1 MPTMDNAS
9 SSTSASQPRPRNIV
23 VGVAGGIAAYKACH
37 IVRAFK
43 ETGDNVRV
51 VPTEAALN
59 FVGKATFEALSGN
72 PVSTTVFDAVDSVQH
87 VKVGQ
92 EADLIVIAP
101 ATADLMARIVMGR
114 GDDLLAATLLV
125 ATCPVVIA
133 PAMHTEMWFNPA
145 TVANV
150 ATLRSRGITVLEPAH
165 GRLTG
170 KDTGPGRLPD
180 PEQIVDLANAIHAGT
195 RLPQDMVGEKVVI
208 TAGGTHEHIDP
219 VRFIGNS
226 SSGRQGFAL
235 GEIAAQRGAKVTIV
249 AGSVAEL
256 SVPAGAEIVPVVST
270 QDMYEAVHKH
280 AVDADFIV
288 MAAAVAD
295 FTPATQATSKLKKGS
310 DAGEDAL
317 STISLV
323 ENPDILATT
332 VTRRSKGEL
341 SKNPII
347 VGFAAETGDEGTS
360 ALEYARKKL
369 QKKGCDL
376 LMCNEVGKGKV
387 FGQKHNQGW
396 ILDATGGVSEVVHG
410 SKIEVSA
417 QIWDAAVAFRNA

>member
-1 MPTMDNAS
+1 MPMTHVS
-9 SSTSASQPRPRNIV
+9 SPSAPRNVV

-43 ETGDNVRV
+43 EAGDNVRV
-51 VPTEAALN
+51 VPTESALK

-101 ATADLMARIVMGR
+101 ATADLMARVVAGR

-150 ATLRSRGITVLEPAH
+150 ATLRQRGITVIEPAH

-180 PEQIVDLANAIHAGT
+180 PEQIVDLANVVHAGA
-195 RLPQDMVGEKVVI
+195 RLPQDLAGKKVLI

-235 GEIAAQRGAKVTIV
+235 GEIAAQRGAHVSIV
-249 AGSVAEL
+249 AGNTAEL
-256 SVPAGAEIVPVVST
+256 STPAGAEIVPVVST
-270 QDMYEAVHKH
+270 QDMFDAVQER
-280 AVDADFIV
+280 AGQSDFIV

-295 FTPATQATSKLKKGS
+295 FTPASQATSKLKKGS
-310 DAGEDAL
+310 DSDEDAL

-332 VTRRSKGEL
+332 VKRREAGEL
-341 SKNPII
+341 DSNPVI
-347 VGFAAETGDEGTS
+347 VGFAAETGDEHTT

-376 LMCNEVGKGKV
+376 LMCNEVGMGKV
-387 FGQKHNQGW
+387 FGQKHNEGW
-396 ILDATGGVSEVVHG
+396 ILDAHGGVVDVEHG
-410 SKIEVSA
+410 SKIEVA
-417 QIWDAAVAFRNA
+417 VQIWDAALAYREV

>member
-1 MPTMDNAS
+1 MTS
-9 SSTSASQPRPRNIV
+9 VSASNSPRNVV

-43 ETGDNVRV
+43 EAGDNVRV
-51 VPTEAALN
+51 VPTESALK
-59 FVGKATFEALSGN
+59 FVGQATFEALSGN

-92 EADLIVIAP
+92 DADLIVIAP
-101 ATADLMARIVMGR
+101 ATADLMARVAAGR

-125 ATCPVVIA
+125 ATCPVVVA

-145 TVANV
+145 TVENV
-150 ATLRSRGITVLEPAH
+150 EKLRRRGITVIEPAH

-180 PEQIVDLANAIHAGT
+180 PEQIVDLANAVHAGA
-195 RLPQDMVGEKVVI
+195 RLPRDLEGKKVLI

-235 GEIAAQRGAKVTIV
+235 GEIAAQRGADVTIV
-249 AGSVAEL
+249 AGSTAQL
-256 SVPAGAEIVPVVST
+256 STPAGAEIVSVVST
-270 QDMYEAVHKH
+270 QEMFDAVQER
-280 AVDADFIV
+280 ASDSDFIV

-295 FTPATQATSKLKKGS
+295 FTPASQATSKLKKGS
-310 DAGEDAL
+310 DSDEDAL
-317 STISLV
+317 STIKLV

-332 VTRRSKGEL
+332 VHRRNSGEL
-341 SKNPII
+341 ANNPII
-347 VGFAAETGDEGTS
+347 VGFAAETGDQDTS
-360 ALEYARKKL
+360 ALEYAQKKL
-369 QKKGCDL
+369 VKKGCDL

-387 FGQKHNQGW
+387 FGQRHNEGW
-396 ILDATGGVSEVVHG
+396 ILDANGGVVEVEHG
-410 SKIEVSA
+410 NKIEVAA
-417 QIWDAAVAFRNA
+417 QIWDAAVAFRKA

>member
-1 MPTMDNAS
+1 M
-9 SSTSASQPRPRNIV
+9 SASQQPAQPRKVV
-23 VGVAGGIAAYKACH
+23 VGVAGGIAAYKSCH

-43 ETGDNVRV
+43 EHGDDVRV

-101 ATADLMARIVMGR
+101 ATADLMARLVMGR
-114 GDDLLAATLLV
+114 GDDLLAATILV
-125 ATCPVVIA
+125 ATCPIVVA

-150 ATLRSRGITVLEPAH
+150 ATLRERGMTVLEPAH

-180 PEQIVDLANAIHAGT
+180 PEQIVEMANAIHAGAQLSHDL
-195 RLPQDMVGEKVVI
+195 RGKKVLI

-235 GEIAAQRGAKVTIV
+235 GEIAAQRGAEVTIV
-249 AGSVAEL
+249 AGSTAEL
-256 SVPAGAEIVPVVST
+256 PVPAGADIVRVVST
-270 QDMYEAVHKH
+270 EDMFEAVQKR
-280 AVDADFIV
+280 AGEADFIV

-295 FTPATQATSKLKKGS
+295 FRPASLAASKLKKGS
-310 DAGEDAL
+310 AEDEDSL
-317 STISLV
+317 STITLV

-332 VTRRSKGEL
+332 VQRRAAGEL
-341 SKNPII
+341 ASDPVI
-347 VGFAAETGDEGTS
+347 VGFAAETGDEYST
-360 ALEYARKKL
+360 ALDYARKKL

-376 LMCNEVGKGKV
+376 LMCNEVGMGKT
-387 FGQKHNQGW
+387 FGATHNEGW
-396 ILDATGGVSEVVHG
+396 ILQADGTVVDVEHG
-410 SKIEVSA
+410 SKLEVAA
-417 QIWDAAVAFRNA
+417 QIWDAALAFSKA

>member
-1 MPTMDNAS
+1 MTHVS
-9 SSTSASQPRPRNIV
+9 SPSAPRNVV

-43 ETGDNVRV
+43 EAGDNVRV
-51 VPTEAALN
+51 VPTESALK

-101 ATADLMARIVMGR
+101 ATADLMARVVAGR

-150 ATLRSRGITVLEPAH
+150 ATLRQRGITVIEPAH

-180 PEQIVDLANAIHAGT
+180 PEQIVDLANAVHAGA
-195 RLPQDMVGEKVVI
+195 RLPQDLAGKKVLI

-235 GEIAAQRGAKVTIV
+235 GEIAAQRGAHVTIV
-249 AGSVAEL
+249 AGNTAEL
-256 SVPAGAEIVPVVST
+256 STPAGAEIVQVVST
-270 QDMYEAVHKH
+270 QDMFDAVQER
-280 AVDADFIV
+280 AGQSDFIV

-295 FTPATQATSKLKKGS
+295 FTPASQAISKLKKGS
-310 DAGEDAL
+310 DSDEDAL

-332 VTRRSKGEL
+332 VKRREAGEL
-341 SKNPII
+341 DSNPVI
-347 VGFAAETGDEGTS
+347 VGFAAETGDEHTT

-376 LMCNEVGKGKV
+376 LMCNEVGMGKV
-387 FGQKHNQGW
+387 FGQKHNEGW
-396 ILDATGGVSEVVHG
+396 ILDAHGGVVDVEHG
-410 SKIEVSA
+410 SKIEVAA
-417 QIWDAAVAFRNA
+417 QIWDAALAYREV

>member
-1 MPTMDNAS
+1 MPMTHVS
-9 SSTSASQPRPRNIV
+9 SPSAPRNVV

-43 ETGDNVRV
+43 EAGDNVRV
-51 VPTEAALN
+51 VPTESALK

-101 ATADLMARIVMGR
+101 ATADLMARVVAGR

-150 ATLRSRGITVLEPAH
+150 ATLRQRGITVIEPAH

-180 PEQIVDLANAIHAGT
+180 PEQIVDLANAVHAGA
-195 RLPQDMVGEKVVI
+195 RLPQDLAGKKVLI

-235 GEIAAQRGAKVTIV
+235 GEIAAQRGAHVSIV
-249 AGSVAEL
+249 AGNTAEL
-256 SVPAGAEIVPVVST
+256 STPAGAEIVPVVST
-270 QDMYEAVHKH
+270 QDMFDAVQER
-280 AVDADFIV
+280 AGQSDFIV

-295 FTPATQATSKLKKGS
+295 FTPASQAISKLKKGS
-310 DAGEDAL
+310 DSDEDAL

-332 VTRRSKGEL
+332 VKRREAGEL
-341 SKNPII
+341 DSNPVI
-347 VGFAAETGDEGTS
+347 VGFAAETGDEHTT

-376 LMCNEVGKGKV
+376 LMCNEVGMSKV
-387 FGQKHNQGW
+387 FGQKHNEGW
-396 ILDATGGVSEVVHG
+396 ILDAHGGVVDVEHG
-410 SKIEVSA
+410 SKIEVAA
-417 QIWDAAVAFRNA
+417 QIWDAALAYREV

>member
-1 MPTMDNAS
+1 MPMTHVS
-9 SSTSASQPRPRNIV
+9 SPSAPRNVV

-43 ETGDNVRV
+43 EAGDNVRV
-51 VPTEAALN
+51 VPTESALK

-101 ATADLMARIVMGR
+101 ATADLMARVVAGR

-150 ATLRSRGITVLEPAH
+150 ATLRQRGITVIEPAH

-180 PEQIVDLANAIHAGT
+180 PEQIVDLANAVHAGA
-195 RLPQDMVGEKVVI
+195 RLPQDLAGKKVLI

-235 GEIAAQRGAKVTIV
+235 GEIAAQRGAHVTIV
-249 AGSVAEL
+249 AGNTAEL
-256 SVPAGAEIVPVVST
+256 PTPAGAEIVPVVST
-270 QDMYEAVHKH
+270 QDMFDAVQER
-280 AVDADFIV
+280 AGQSDFIV

-295 FTPATQATSKLKKGS
+295 FTPASQATSKLKKGS
-310 DAGEDAL
+310 DSDEDAL

-332 VTRRSKGEL
+332 VKRREAGEL
-341 SKNPII
+341 DSNPVI
-347 VGFAAETGDEGTS
+347 VGFAAETGDEHTT

-376 LMCNEVGKGKV
+376 LMCNEVGMGKV
-387 FGQKHNQGW
+387 FGQKHNEGW
-396 ILDATGGVSEVVHG
+396 ILDAHGGVVDVEHG
-410 SKIEVSA
+410 SKIEVAA
-417 QIWDAAVAFRNA
+417 QIWDAALAYREV